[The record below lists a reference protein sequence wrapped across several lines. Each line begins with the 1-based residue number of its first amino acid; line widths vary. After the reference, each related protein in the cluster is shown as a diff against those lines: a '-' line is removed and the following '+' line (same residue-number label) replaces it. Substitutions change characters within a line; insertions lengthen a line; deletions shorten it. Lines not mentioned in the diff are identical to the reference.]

1 MFIKWILAL
10 VMLFALPLNAVAD
23 ILVLVPGYLNGGHTW
38 RVHGITQ
45 HLVAN
50 GWSDGGNFILGPDGV
65 RLDVPPA
72 ASKHRFYT
80 VELPS
85 EAPLPIQANY
95 LNNYL
100 DAVSAMHPGEKM
112 ILAGHS
118 AGGVLARYI
127 MVTRPAL
134 KIDTLITIASPHSGS
149 DAAEVGE
156 MISNSPA
163 GWMAP
168 LFGLDTL
175 NRSGD
180 LYHDLGRPDA
190 TNLLG
195 WLNTRQHP
203 KANYISVIHLN
214 DEWVEPASQD
224 MNNVPVLAGKSRVI
238 SVIGGHSLNTGDGAL
253 LTRVLVQQK

>member
-1 MFIKWILAL
+1 MFKRLTLAL
-10 VMLFALPLNAVAD
+10 VMLVALPVNAFAD
-23 ILVLVPGYLNGGHTW
+23 VLVLVPGYLNGGHTW

-45 HLVAN
+45 PLIAN
-50 GWSDGGNFILGPDGV
+50 GWSDGGNFILGPNGV
-65 RLDVPPA
+65 RLDIPPA
-72 ASKHRFYT
+72 TSKKRFYT

-85 EAPLPIQANY
+85 EAPLPIQAGY

-100 DAVSAMHPGEKM
+100 DAVQAIHPDEKI

-156 MISNSPA
+156 AISNSPA
-163 GWMAP
+163 AWMAP
-168 LFGLDTL
+168 LFGLNTI
-175 NRSGD
+175 NRSRD
-180 LYHDLGRPDA
+180 LYRDLGRPDG
-190 TNLLG
+190 TNLLA

-203 KANYISVIHLN
+203 MAHYISVIHLN
-214 DEWVEPASQD
+214 DEWVDAASQD
-224 MNNVPVLAGKSRVI
+224 MNNVPVLAGKSTVV
-238 SVIGGHSLNTGDGAL
+238 SVNGDHSLNPGDGVL
-253 LTRVLVQQK
+253 LADILAKLK